1 MICDLRSGR
10 SHDRKILCQ
19 EIESRID
26 AGARISWRAW
36 LYNGF
41 TASYVSL
48 LSISNTIGYCYY
60 IYKAGQR
67 NSRPYLA
74 NNAILTVRQNTRF

>member
-26 AGARISWRAW
+26 AGTRISWGAW

-41 TASYVSL
+41 TASYVTI
-48 LSISNTIGYCYY
+48 LSTNYYWMPTLMPYTI
-60 IYKAGQR
+60 R
-67 NSRPYLA
+67 
-74 NNAILTVRQNTRF
+74 

>member
-36 LYNGF
+36 FYNGF

-48 LSISNTIGYCYY
+48 LSIKYYWVPAIVPYTPVNKTQGYTL
-60 IYKAGQR
+60 K
-67 NSRPYLA
+67 
-74 NNAILTVRQNTRF
+74 LTLY

>member
-26 AGARISWRAW
+26 AGTRVSWSTW

-48 LSISNTIGYCYY
+48 LSFKYY
-60 IYKAGQR
+60 WVPVIV
-67 NSRPYLA
+67 PYIPVNKTQGFTFKLM
-74 NNAILTVRQNTRF
+74 LY